1 MTTTEKSKLVV
12 LNPTAAPRE
21 MVQTMA
27 PVLDGLGGQSVG
39 FLWNSKPNGDLLFER
54 LEKLLREKY
63 EIANVVYKRKPTA
76 SLPAKEEVIDELVG
90 TWTVGQT
97 GNGVTCEQSSNT
109 QLTCVLGDFT
119 MTATLDGATITLDS
133 TGDKGTYTGDG
144 VISWPGSNWIK
155 QGKHNSI
162 HPDYRCMTF

>member
-12 LNPTAAPRE
+12 LNPTASPRE

-76 SLPAKEEVIDELVG
+76 SLPAKEEVIDL
-90 TWTVGQT
+90 
-97 GNGVTCEQSSNT
+97 S
-109 QLTCVLGDFT
+109 L
-119 MTATLDGATITLDS
+119 
-133 TGDKGTYTGDG
+133 
-144 VISWPGSNWIK
+144 
-155 QGKHNSI
+155 I
-162 HPDYRCMTF
+162 HI

>member
-12 LNPTAAPRE
+12 LNPTESPRE

-90 TWTVGQT
+90 SVQAAIVG
-97 GNGVTCEQSSNT
+97 
-109 QLTCVLGDFT
+109 LAD
-119 MTATLDGATITLDS
+119 
-133 TGDKGTYTGDG
+133 
-144 VISWPGSNWIK
+144 
-155 QGKHNSI
+155 
-162 HPDYRCMTF
+162 